1 MKTSDINSIIIFPA
15 FVSMF
20 INNIGKT
27 CIYYFRGLDKD
38 NQYIYQQINEEQ
50 MPPHNTTINDDG
62 SVIYEFKTKITH
74 IKCKLVSLK
83 DDIPDEII
91 YI

>member
-15 FVSMF
+15 FVSLF
-20 INNIGKT
+20 INDTGKT
-27 CIYYFRGLDKD
+27 CIYYFRGLTAE
-38 NQYIYQQINEEQ
+38 NEFIYQQINEEQ

-62 SVIYEFKTKITH
+62 SVIYEFNNKITH
-74 IKCKLVSLK
+74 IKCRLVSLR
-83 DDIPDEII
+83 DDIPDKII

>member
-1 MKTSDINSIIIFPA
+1 MDNNSNIVFPS
-15 FVSMF
+15 FVSLF
-20 INNIGKT
+20 TNDAGNT

-74 IKCKLVSLK
+74 IKCRLVSLR